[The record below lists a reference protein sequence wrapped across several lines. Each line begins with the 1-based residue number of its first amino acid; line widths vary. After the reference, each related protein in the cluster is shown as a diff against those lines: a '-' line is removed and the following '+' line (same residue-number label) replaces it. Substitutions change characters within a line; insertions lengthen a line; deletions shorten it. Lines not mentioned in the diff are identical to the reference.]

1 MHEVISEID
10 GEATCR
16 TITWL
21 ISAYSVA
28 AAAAAAA
35 GDAVEDDGDA
45 DKNSA
50 AR

>member
-28 AAAAAAA
+28 AAAA